1 MKQDFKRVDVP
12 HETLQQARQI
22 FDENEKKLEAY
33 LDRLLGWNEKINLV
47 SRSVSRE
54 TVREHVVH
62 SLLPMAIGL
71 TQRHTKWID
80 SGTGGGLPGIPL
92 AICKSG
98 GSQWWLNDNRK
109 SKMKAV
115 SDIVESLKLKN
126 AQVLAKSISLV
137 DLKKG
142 TGIVTKHAFK
152 VDDLLRLLG
161 SKPWKT
167 IVMWKGVEG
176 AEEELR
182 QSRKKLN
189 ATIYRFQFGEEE
201 EFYEGKGLLVVE
213 R

>member
-98 GSQWWLNDNRK
+98 DSQWWLNDNRK

>member
-98 GSQWWLNDNRK
+98 DSQWWLNDNRK

-182 QSRKKLN
+182 QSKKKLN

-201 EFYEGKGLLVVE
+201 EFYEGKGLLLIE